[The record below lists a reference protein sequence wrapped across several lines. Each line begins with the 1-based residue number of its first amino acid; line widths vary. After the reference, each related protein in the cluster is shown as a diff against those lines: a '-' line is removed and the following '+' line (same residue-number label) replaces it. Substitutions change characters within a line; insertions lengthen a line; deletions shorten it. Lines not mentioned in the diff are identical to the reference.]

1 MNASVVVFVT
11 LAFSLGTMKVKLNEH
26 LFFFFFFK
34 NHGPRSS
41 DSTLR
46 ILPCPPKPKPIGEGF
61 TQTNSK
67 MEGRIAAARR
77 AGDGGG
83 KDALHEARRDVLGDE
98 NSLIGVAVTRLRT
111 CVNTCRTAHFK
122 MRFSLSIRLI
132 SKLTHIEEGEKR
144 SLWNLRKDGS
154 VTGGLWVHRCAAS
167 SQRVGVFALPAYRA

>member
-77 AGDGGG
+77 AGGRGWD
-83 KDALHEARRDVLGDE
+83 EARRDILGDE

-122 MRFSLSIRLI
+122 MRFLLSIRLI

-144 SLWNLRKDGS
+144 SLWNVPNL
-154 VTGGLWVHRCAAS
+154 L
-167 SQRVGVFALPAYRA
+167 FA